1 MQVNPQQDTL
11 YMLSRKKKFFLRKQ
25 EERKLRAAFKFEAF
39 IQQLSSERQRI
50 ESCLNQAL
58 DFQGKQMRY

>member
-25 EERKLRAAFKFEAF
+25 EERKLREHLNLKHSF
-39 IQQLSSERQRI
+39 S
-50 ESCLNQAL
+50 SCLQKDRGLN
-58 DFQGKQMRY
+58 RV